1 MMHKFN
7 DACGSVQ
14 LETRGLVLA
23 EDQYLPLEWRIMIQ
37 DSCLK
42 LKTKKKEFFV
52 ITGRGRVWVDAAIT
66 FTTQE
71 TLYGIH

>member
-42 LKTKKKEFFV
+42 LKTKKKEF
-52 ITGRGRVWVDAAIT
+52 
-66 FTTQE
+66 
-71 TLYGIH
+71 LS

>member
-1 MMHKFN
+1 MENH
-7 DACGSVQ
+7 DS
-14 LETRGLVLA
+14 GLLSQA
-23 EDQYLPLEWRIMIQ
+23 QDKEKRI
-37 DSCLK
+37 
-42 LKTKKKEFFV
+42 FV